1 MNDEMLVL
9 FFQFFYSVQVMRH
22 RQTAR
27 GSLSEIDQVMLGAS
41 EEAVDALLL
50 RLEAARERPPQ
61 EAGDCV

>member
-27 GSLSEIDQVMLGAS
+27 GRLSKMDQVMLGAS
-41 EEAVDALLL
+41 EEAVDDLLL
-50 RLEAARERPPQ
+50 RLEALLEKPPQ
-61 EAGDCV
+61 EAGGSV